1 MTESSRSDPHP
12 LPPLAEAIRACTR
25 QVNNIKTV
33 DLAGLSTLA
42 TQYHLSRREV
52 ETAAL
57 ELGVLPLRYLRNYG
71 TVGIDG
77 QLALLRATIAVIGLG
92 GLGGFVAEG
101 LARMGAG
108 RLVLVDGDV
117 FEEHNLNRQLLS
129 DETVLGM
136 SKAHVAA
143 ERVRRINPTV
153 ETVIY
158 AELADADNL
167 PDILAGVDVV
177 VDALDRLPTRLML
190 QEYAAR
196 AGVPMVHGAV
206 AGWLGQVMTILPG
219 DVGLH
224 AIYGTEEIPAQG
236 AEAQLGTPAPAPMLV
251 AAWQVYETIK
261 LLLNKGELLRNK
273 MLFIDTSVNEIH
285 TLTLGPS

>member
-1 MTESSRSDPHP
+1 MTELNRSDPHTP
-12 LPPLAEAIRACTR
+12 HLLAEAIRAHTR
-25 QVNNIKTV
+25 QVNGIATV
-33 DLAGLSTLA
+33 DLAGLNAIA
-42 TQYHLSRREV
+42 TQYHLSRRQV

-71 TVGIDG
+71 TVGVDG
-77 QLALLRATIAVIGLG
+77 QLALLRATVAVIGLG

-101 LARMGAG
+101 LARVGIG

-129 DETVLGM
+129 DETVLGL

-143 ERVRRINPTV
+143 ERIRRVNPTV
-153 ETVIY
+153 ETVVC
-158 AELADADNL
+158 AEPAGADNL
-167 PDILAGVDVV
+167 PGILAGVDVV

-190 QEYAAR
+190 QEHAAR

-224 AIYGTEEIPAQG
+224 AIYGDGETPAQG

-273 MLFIDTSVNEIH
+273 MLFMDTSVNEIH
-285 TLTLGPS
+285 TLTLG